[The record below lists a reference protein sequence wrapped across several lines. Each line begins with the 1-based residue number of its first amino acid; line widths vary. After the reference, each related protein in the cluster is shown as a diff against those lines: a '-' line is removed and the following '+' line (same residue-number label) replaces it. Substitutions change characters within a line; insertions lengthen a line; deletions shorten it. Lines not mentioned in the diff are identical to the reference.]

1 MYTSVFSVSEYLWNL
16 SQLSIYKKFQQMF
29 IRLDSLYN
37 IYMYKNKNFF
47 LDFTI
52 ICSTFSDFMW
62 YFTFGFPKMIFQWK
76 GSIY

>member
-1 MYTSVFSVSEYLWNL
+1 
-16 SQLSIYKKFQQMF
+16 MF

-62 YFTFGFPKMIFQWK
+62 YFTFGFPKMIFQ
-76 GSIY
+76 